1 MASVDGEEAGE
12 TEQGIVGQ
20 RGPHGATDG
29 AVLAHHLAAE
39 LRRALEKESAAV
51 RDGNGN
57 TYFPVDGFV
66 IWQAAELREGHLS
79 LSDQHI

>member
-1 MASVDGEEAGE
+1 MEPQTARHWHITSPQSCAG
-12 TEQGIVGQ
+12 
-20 RGPHGATDG
+20 H
-29 AVLAHHLAAE
+29 
-39 LRRALEKESAAV
+39 LRRRVQLCGTATV

-66 IWQAAELREGHLS
+66 IWQAAELLEGHLS

>member
-1 MASVDGEEAGE
+1 M
-12 TEQGIVGQ
+12 
-20 RGPHGATDG
+20 
-29 AVLAHHLAAE
+29 VLAHHLAAE

-66 IWQAAELREGHLS
+66 IWQAAELLEGHLS
-79 LSDQHI
+79 LSDQ